1 MEDSEVR
8 STGWRSV
15 LDALEEGG
23 SWMEEG
29 LRERATMRWLG
40 CEDRIA
46 VMRERPMPEDVPVT
60 VGFC

>member
-1 MEDSEVR
+1 LARAASKAALMEDSEVR

-29 LRERATMRWLG
+29 LRERATMR
-40 CEDRIA
+40 
-46 VMRERPMPEDVPVT
+46 
-60 VGFC
+60 